1 MDLLNNFNEIKIES
15 PSDKIINQIKQLISS
30 GQLKP
35 GDRLPSE
42 RQLSE
47 KFNVGRSPVRDALK
61 KLEFYGILKTQP
73 QSGTV
78 VAGLGITALEGLITD
93 VLKME
98 GTDFHALIET
108 RVLLETNSARFAALR
123 RTKDDLVSIS
133 NALNAYENAVKA
145 GKNAVEEDL
154 LFHLAIAE
162 ASKNSVLKSLMLII
176 TPDILT
182 YFKEKN
188 VCGGDKPLSAL
199 EEHHIIVQHI
209 ANKDI
214 VQAEKSM
221 REHLLEILNFANE
234 NLKPPT
240 TNE

>member
-1 MDLLNNFNEIKIES
+1 MDLLNNFNEIKVEK
-15 PSDKIINQIKQLISS
+15 PADKIIKQIKQLISS
-30 GQLKP
+30 GQLNP

-47 KFNVGRSPVRDALK
+47 KFNIGRTAVRDALK

-98 GTDFHALIET
+98 GSDFRALIET
-108 RVLLETNSARFAALR
+108 RVLLEAHSARFAALR
-123 RTKDDLVSIS
+123 RTDDDIVAIS
-133 NALNAYENAVKA
+133 NALNAYEKAVES
-145 GKNAVEEDL
+145 GSNAVEEDL

-162 ASKNSVLKSLMLII
+162 ASKNLVLKSLMLII

-182 YFKEKN
+182 YFKENN
-188 VCGGDKPLSAL
+188 VCAGDKPLSAL
-199 EEHHIIVQHI
+199 EEHHIILEHI
-209 ANKDI
+209 VNQDPAQAAQSMHAHLIDI
-214 VQAEKSM
+214 V
-221 REHLLEILNFANE
+221 NFAND
-234 NLKPPT
+234 NLK
-240 TNE
+240 TNA